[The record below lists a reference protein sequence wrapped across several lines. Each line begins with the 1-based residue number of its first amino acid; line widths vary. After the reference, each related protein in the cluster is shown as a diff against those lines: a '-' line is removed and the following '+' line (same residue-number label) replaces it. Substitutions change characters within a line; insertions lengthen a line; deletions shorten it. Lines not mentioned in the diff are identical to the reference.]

1 MTFKLFER
9 KYLMGLLFAFAGF
22 VLITIFFFSAI
33 SERMELSTTDYMFQF
48 RDPAEYQDPEK
59 IRMTLPKGVEIRT
72 PNKNARK
79 DIIILGIDEST
90 IRQFSDQG
98 IHWPF
103 PWEIYEKL
111 IKYVG
116 SGDPLAVLIDITFL
130 DHKKGEAKLAAAMKE
145 AKNVFLDYNFESQ
158 NIGKDYRDQQDRIAI
173 LNRMRFPIDPEDR
186 SREIVSEAVPPTPM
200 LSNAARGIG
209 FANVFID
216 PDNILRTM
224 PLILKWNGWYYPNID
239 LAVVMHYYGMGT
251 KDIEIKWGR
260 YVKLKNLPP
269 DKMAKPNK
277 EREIVIPIDARGFM
291 SVNYV
296 GGYESFSFYPYR
308 YFYHDGKMNNTSL
321 KDKIILVAAYAVTG
335 IASDDKPS
343 PMGASFGIDHH
354 ANALN
359 TILNQN
365 FIYKLTDLQNLIV
378 LFIIA
383 CILGIIVP
391 RMSIIASL
399 IFTSIFSVSY
409 LIGSYL
415 VFHFFSYIPAFFT
428 PLIQC
433 GFTFMLI
440 ITYRVLTEQKEK
452 RFIKQTFSKFV
463 SNEVVDELIKNPE
476 KLKLGGEKKIVTV
489 LFSDIRGFTTMS
501 ERITPEMLVDHLNTY
516 LQAMTDIVIKYTG
529 TLDKYVGDEIMAFWG
544 APIPQEDHAVRSCR
558 AALEMI
564 SKLKEMNLVWKAQNK
579 DTLDIGIGINSGA
592 MIVGFVGSSSRM
604 DYTLMGDMV
613 NLGARLE
620 GTNKIY
626 KTNIIISEYTYEQ
639 VKEHV
644 IARELDLIRV
654 KGKELPV
661 KIYEL
666 IDMKNP

>member
-1 MTFKLFER
+1 MAFKLLER
-9 KYLMGLLFAFAGF
+9 KHLMSLLFALLGF
-22 VLITIFFFSAI
+22 ILVSLFFFSAI
-33 SERMELSTTDYMFQF
+33 SERMELSATDYMFQF

-59 IRMTLPKGVEIRT
+59 LKKQLPKGVDIRT

-79 DIIILGIDEST
+79 DIVIIGIDEST

-103 PWEIYEKL
+103 PWTIYEKF
-111 IKYVG
+111 IRYIG
-116 SGDPLAVLIDITFL
+116 SGNPLAILIDITFL
-130 DHKKGEAKLAAAMKE
+130 DHKKDEDRLAKAMRE
-145 AKNVFLDYNFESQ
+145 SGNVFLDYNFESQ
-158 NIGKDYRDQQDRIAI
+158 NIGKDYKDQQKRVAL
-173 LNRMRFPIDPEDR
+173 LNRMRLPVDPEDR
-186 SREIVSEAVPPTPM
+186 TREFVSEVVPPTPM
-200 LSNAARGIG
+200 LSEAAAGIG

-224 PLILKWNGWYYPNID
+224 PLIIKWNGWYYPNID
-239 LAVVMHYYGMGT
+239 LVVIMHYFGIGA
-251 KDIEIKWGR
+251 KDVEIKWGR
-260 YVKLKNLPP
+260 HIKLKNLPP
-269 DKMAKPNK
+269 EKMAKPNAK
-277 EREIVIPIDARGFM
+277 REIVIPIDDRGFM
-291 SVNYV
+291 NINYI
-296 GGYESFSFYPYR
+296 GGYEAFNFYSYR
-308 YFYHDGKMNNTSL
+308 YFYRDGKMDNTSL

-354 ANALN
+354 ANTLN
-359 TILNQN
+359 TILNQT
-365 FIYKLTDLQNLIV
+365 FIHKLTDWQNILI
-378 LFIIA
+378 LLIISA
-383 CILGIIVP
+383 ILGLVVP

-399 IFTSIFSVSY
+399 VFTSAFSIAY
-409 LIGSYL
+409 LIAAYL

-428 PLIQC
+428 PLILS
-433 GFTFMLI
+433 GFSFTLI
-440 ITYRVLTEQKEK
+440 VTYRVLTEQKEK

-489 LFSDIRGFTTMS
+489 LFSDIRGFTTIS
-501 ERITPEMLVDHLNTY
+501 ERMPPERLVDHLNSY
-516 LQAMTDIVIKYTG
+516 LQAMTDIVIKYNG

-544 APIPQEDHAVRSCR
+544 APVPQDDHAVRACR
-558 AALEMI
+558 AALEMM
-564 SKLKEMNLVWKAQNK
+564 SKLHEMNKVWKEQNK
-579 DTLDIGIGINSGA
+579 DSLDIGIGINSGA
-592 MIVGFVGSSSRM
+592 MVVGFVGSSSRM

-626 KTNIIISEYTYEQ
+626 KTNIIISEFTYEQ
-639 VKEHV
+639 ARDQI

-654 KGKELPV
+654 KGKERPV

-666 IDMKNP
+666 INMKNS

>member
-9 KYLMGLLFAFAGF
+9 KHLIGLLFALAGF

-33 SERMELSTTDYMFQF
+33 SERMELSATDYMFQF

-59 IRMTLPKGVEIRT
+59 IRKTLPKGVEIRT

-111 IKYVG
+111 IKYIG
-116 SGDPLAVLIDITFL
+116 SGDPLAILIDITFL
-130 DHKKGEAKLAAAMKE
+130 DHKKGEAKLATAMKE
-145 AKNVFLDYNFESQ
+145 AKYVFLDYNFESQ
-158 NIGKDYRDQQDRIAI
+158 NIGKDYKDQQERVAI
-173 LNRMRFPIDPEDR
+173 LNRVRFPVDPNDR
-186 SREIVSEAVPPTPM
+186 SREIVSEAVPPTPL

-239 LAVVMHYYGMGT
+239 LAVIMHYYGIGT
-251 KDIEIKWGR
+251 NDIEIKWGK

-291 SVNYV
+291 NVNYV
-296 GGYESFSFYPYR
+296 GGYESFNFYPYR

-365 FIYKLTDLQNLIV
+365 FIYKFTDLQNLLV

-383 CILGIIVP
+383 FILGIIVP
-391 RMSIIASL
+391 RISIIASL
-399 IFTSIFSVSY
+399 IFTSIFSISY

-415 VFHFFSYIPAFFT
+415 VFHYFSYIPAFFT
-428 PLIQC
+428 PLIQS

-501 ERITPEMLVDHLNTY
+501 ERITPEMLVDHLNSY
-516 LQAMTDIVIKYTG
+516 LQAMTDIVIKYNG

-564 SKLKEMNLVWKAQNK
+564 SKLQEMNIVWKAQNK
-579 DTLDIGIGINSGA
+579 DALDIGIGINSGA

-604 DYTLMGDMV
+604 DYTLIGDMV

-644 IARELDLIRV
+644 IAREIDLIRV
-654 KGKELPV
+654 KGKEMPV
-661 KIYEL
+661 KVYEL

>member
-1 MTFKLFER
+1 MAFKIFER
-9 KYLMGLLFAFAGF
+9 KHLVSLVFALLGFA
-22 VLITIFFFSAI
+22 LISLFYISAI
-33 SERMELSTTDYMFQF
+33 SERMELSATDYMFQL

-59 IRMTLPKGVEIRT
+59 LRKQLPKGIDIRT

-79 DIIILGIDEST
+79 DIIIIGIDEAT

-103 PWEIYEKL
+103 PWTIYEKF
-111 IKYVG
+111 IKYIG
-116 SGDPLAVLIDITFL
+116 SGNPLAVLIDITFL
-130 DHKKGEAKLAAAMKE
+130 DHKKDEAKLAAAMRE

-158 NIGKDYRDQQDRIAI
+158 NIGKDYKDQQERVAI
-173 LNRMRFPIDPEDR
+173 LNRLRFPIDPEDR
-186 SREIVSEAVPPTPM
+186 SRDLVSEAVPPTPM
-200 LSNAARGIG
+200 LSEAARGIG

-224 PLILKWNGWYYPNID
+224 PLIIKWNGWYYPNID
-239 LAVVMHYYGMGT
+239 LAVVMHYFGIG
-251 KDIEIKWGR
+251 KNDVEIKWGKHI
-260 YVKLKNLPP
+260 KLKNLPAE
-269 DKMAKPNK
+269 KMAKPNAG
-277 EREIVIPIDARGFM
+277 REIVIPIDDRGFM
-291 SVNYV
+291 NVNYI
-296 GGYESFSFYPYR
+296 GGYESFSFYSYR
-308 YFYHDGKMNNTSL
+308 YFYRDGKMDNTSL
-321 KDKIILVAAYAVTG
+321 RDKIIMVAAYAVTG

-354 ANALN
+354 ANTLN

-365 FIYKLTDLQNLIV
+365 FLYKLKDWQNILIMLIMAV
-378 LFIIA
+378 L
-383 CILGIIVP
+383 LGLIVP

-399 IFTSIFSVSY
+399 VFTSIFSISY
-409 LIGSYL
+409 LIVAYL
-415 VFHFFSYIPAFFT
+415 MFHFYSYIPAFFT
-428 PLIQC
+428 PLMLS

-463 SNEVVDELIKNPE
+463 SNEVVDELIKHPE

-489 LFSDIRGFTTMS
+489 LFSDIRGFTTIS
-501 ERITPEMLVDHLNTY
+501 EKLPPEKLVDHLNTY
-516 LQAMTDIVIKYTG
+516 LQAMTDIVIKYDG

-544 APIPQEDHAVRSCR
+544 APIPQEDHSVRACR

-564 SKLKEMNLVWKAQNK
+564 SKLKEMNKEWKEQDK

-592 MIVGFVGSSSRM
+592 MVVGFVGSSSRM

-626 KTNIIISEYTYEQ
+626 KTNIIISEFTYEQ
-639 VKEHV
+639 AREHI

-666 IDMKNP
+666 IDMKNQ